1 MIHLRSIHMDL
12 AGLPSQFPFSLPL
25 VRSFPGLEFH
35 APVTFF
41 VGENGSGKST
51 LLEALAAACK
61 SPVIGGD
68 DLDAD
73 PTLAHARGLALR
85 LRLAWTR
92 RSRRGFF
99 LRAEDFFRFARRMA
113 SLAQEMDQAA
123 EEAGQQYTGYARQ
136 LAQGS
141 LRGQKR
147 EIEQRYG
154 GEFDARS
161 HGESFLTLFRSRMVP
176 GGLYLLDEPETPLS
190 PQRQLTL
197 LSMMK
202 EMTEE
207 KECQFVV
214 ATHSPILMAYP
225 GAAIL
230 NFDETPIREVA
241 YEDLEHVRLT
251 RDFLRAPERYLR
263 RL

>member
-1 MIHLRSIHMDL
+1 MIHLRDIGLDL
-12 AGLPSQFPFSLPL
+12 DELPPQFPFNLPL
-25 VRSFPGLEFH
+25 VRAFPGLKLR

-61 SPVIGGD
+61 MPVIGGD
-68 DLDAD
+68 ELETD

-85 LRLAWTR
+85 LRLSWAR

-123 EEAGQQYTGYARQ
+123 EEAGKQYTGYARQ

-141 LRGQKR
+141 LRGQKQ
-147 EIEQRYG
+147 ELEQRYG
-154 GEFDARS
+154 GELDARS
-161 HGESFLTLFRSRMVP
+161 HGESFLALFRSRLVP

-197 LSMMK
+197 LAMMK
-202 EMTEE
+202 EMTGE
-207 KECQFVV
+207 KECQFIV

-230 NFDETPIREVA
+230 SFDETPIREVP
-241 YEDLEHVRLT
+241 YEDVEHVRLT

-263 RL
+263 QL